1 MVPSSTIFFP
11 CAHLCSLW
19 QQQCHFAC
27 MSVQLLLD
35 SMLCFD
41 LILFSQCWLLISPT
55 KAHTPQ
61 RGQSR
66 LLTTEVVLHSYSSP
80 SHHCLSPKAV
90 YTLRWS
96 LLIAKFEKGPSTTSA
111 TSAYSSLGVSLSVA
125 KSGACCTD
133 GSDCNVF
140 LKCRSQLIVGLW
152 DYTFY
157 KTLTAKSLQNYLKQ
171 TMNIIFIKSV
181 LLWSWNMYYA
191 TLLGN
196 WPHRKASSNGNFGQF
211 QPDGDMSSRGLRRKK
226 SAHCRYHVHG
236 VYFHG
241 VSWQGKLESHACK
254 KYFHLSTVINIDGWE
269 CGTLKLWIMSK
280 YSVVIYSKYRSE
292 AG

>member
-1 MVPSSTIFFP
+1 M
-11 CAHLCSLW
+11 
-19 QQQCHFAC
+19 
-27 MSVQLLLD
+27 
-35 SMLCFD
+35 
-41 LILFSQCWLLISPT
+41 QCWLWISPT

-96 LLIAKFEKGPSTTSA
+96 LLIAKFEKGSS

-140 LKCRSQLIVGLW
+140 LECRSRSFVGLW

-171 TMNIIFIKSV
+171 KMNIIFIKSV

-196 WPHRKASSNGNFGQF
+196 WPHRKGKPAQTGILGNFNQ
-211 QPDGDMSSRGLRRKK
+211 MVT
-226 SAHCRYHVHG
+226 CRV
-236 VYFHG
+236 
-241 VSWQGKLESHACK
+241 
-254 KYFHLSTVINIDGWE
+254 
-269 CGTLKLWIMSK
+269 
-280 YSVVIYSKYRSE
+280 E
-292 AG
+292 A

>member
-1 MVPSSTIFFP
+1 MQRFRKRRLAKCVPHVP
-11 CAHLCSLW
+11 HLF
-19 QQQCHFAC
+19 Q
-27 MSVQLLLD
+27 
-35 SMLCFD
+35 
-41 LILFSQCWLLISPT
+41 
-55 KAHTPQ
+55 
-61 RGQSR
+61 QSR
-66 LLTTEVVLHSYSSP
+66 RPDQQTRSV
-80 SHHCLSPKAV
+80 
-90 YTLRWS
+90 R
-96 LLIAKFEKGPSTTSA
+96 TTSA

-196 WPHRKASSNGNFGQF
+196 WPHRKGKPAQTGISGNLNQ
-211 QPDGDMSSRGLRRKK
+211 MVT
-226 SAHCRYHVHG
+226 CRV
-236 VYFHG
+236 
-241 VSWQGKLESHACK
+241 
-254 KYFHLSTVINIDGWE
+254 
-269 CGTLKLWIMSK
+269 
-280 YSVVIYSKYRSE
+280 E
-292 AG
+292 A

>member
-11 CAHLCSLW
+11 CVHLCSLR

-41 LILFSQCWLLISPT
+41 LILFSQCWLWISPT

-140 LKCRSQLIVGLW
+140 LKCRSRLIVGL
-152 DYTFY
+152 
-157 KTLTAKSLQNYLKQ
+157 
-171 TMNIIFIKSV
+171 
-181 LLWSWNMYYA
+181 
-191 TLLGN
+191 
-196 WPHRKASSNGNFGQF
+196 
-211 QPDGDMSSRGLRRKK
+211 
-226 SAHCRYHVHG
+226 
-236 VYFHG
+236 
-241 VSWQGKLESHACK
+241 
-254 KYFHLSTVINIDGWE
+254 
-269 CGTLKLWIMSK
+269 
-280 YSVVIYSKYRSE
+280 
-292 AG
+292 